1 MHDDVLNSTACMIKV
16 VAEDGRVREIPSDW
30 DGQRK
35 RIERKEALNST
46 AVMMTVV
53 AEDGKKREMTCLP
66 IEVLNG

>member
-1 MHDDVLNSTACMIKV
+1 MGQCANLHSEKSDAQIRASVENIGL
-16 VAEDGRVREIPSDW
+16 DW

-66 IEVLNG
+66 IEVLNGW